1 MKFKCYP
8 FFKPGIH
15 LIYSSSRAFKSIFFS
30 ELTLQISS
38 KNSLVYRFSK
48 LPIGDTLAYLN
59 TNTVEV
65 PIVKKDFIGIVKSG
79 KIILFELNDVQY
91 PKFVWRKL
99 NSKWIKELFIGH
111 QLIAE
116 YSIKELDSKKLLI
129 LKALKLHKSNLEKSR
144 PLVHGDLTHFNI
156 LINDDLN
163 ISFIDSKNHE
173 NSPLFDFF
181 YFSAYLK
188 NSISRD
194 SVLTSKVKL
203 KLEQIINEIIY
214 KVCAYRNK
222 KELDE
227 DLSSLYIPDGYTSFS
242 VSLPKRLK
250 EFKNL
255 LQSQFILIIILLILI

>member
-38 KNSLVYRFSK
+38 KNSLAYRFSK

-59 TNTVEV
+59 TITVEV

-79 KIILFELNDVQY
+79 KIILFELNDEQY

-144 PLVHGDLTHFNI
+144 PLV
-156 LINDDLN
+156 
-163 ISFIDSKNHE
+163 
-173 NSPLFDFF
+173 
-181 YFSAYLK
+181 
-188 NSISRD
+188 
-194 SVLTSKVKL
+194 
-203 KLEQIINEIIY
+203 
-214 KVCAYRNK
+214 
-222 KELDE
+222 
-227 DLSSLYIPDGYTSFS
+227 
-242 VSLPKRLK
+242 
-250 EFKNL
+250 
-255 LQSQFILIIILLILI
+255 